1 MEQEHQPSYVAYEY
15 KEIEAKGERAAL
27 LMDCYQSLGWEAE
40 KETASGKIMLRRSR
54 KIINKAE
61 LTRLQRNLEACVAE
75 IDALQKSKTSKAA
88 ITSLVIGLVGT
99 AFMAGSVFAVTATPP
114 VIWLC
119 ILLAVPAFTLWA
131 LAPILY
137 PRMVAGQQTAVNLLA
152 SHDLGC
158 IPEPGYGLFFFCNF
172 NAAETQRKQFPNTR
186 MLD

>member
-1 MEQEHQPSYVAYEY
+1 MEHEQQPSYVAYEY

-40 KETASGKIMLRRSR
+40 TETASGKIMLRRSR
-54 KIINKAE
+54 KIMNKME
-61 LTRLQRNLEACVAE
+61 LTRLQRNIEACVAE
-75 IDALQKSKTSKAA
+75 IDALQKEKTAKAS
-88 ITSLVIGLVGT
+88 IVSLGLGLLGT

-137 PRMVAGQQTAVNLLA
+137 PRMVAKRTKIVNELIEQKYDEIYLICEKGSKLL
-152 SHDLGC
+152 
-158 IPEPGYGLFFFCNF
+158 
-172 NAAETQRKQFPNTR
+172 
-186 MLD
+186 

>member
-54 KIINKAE
+54 K
-61 LTRLQRNLEACVAE
+61 
-75 IDALQKSKTSKAA
+75 KTSKAA

-114 VIWLC
+114 VVWLC

-137 PRMVAGQQTAVNLLA
+137 PRMVAKRTKTVNELIEQKYDEIYLICEKGSKLL
-152 SHDLGC
+152 
-158 IPEPGYGLFFFCNF
+158 
-172 NAAETQRKQFPNTR
+172 
-186 MLD
+186 

>member
-54 KIINKAE
+54 KII
-61 LTRLQRNLEACVAE
+61 
-75 IDALQKSKTSKAA
+75 
-88 ITSLVIGLVGT
+88 TSLVIGLVGT

-137 PRMVAGQQTAVNLLA
+137 PRMVAKRTKTVNELIEQKYDEIYLICEKGSKLL
-152 SHDLGC
+152 
-158 IPEPGYGLFFFCNF
+158 
-172 NAAETQRKQFPNTR
+172 
-186 MLD
+186 

>member
-75 IDALQKSKTSKAA
+75 IDG
-88 ITSLVIGLVGT
+88 GLAVYPAGGSGLYAVG
-99 AFMAGSVFAVTATPP
+99 AGSDFISTDG
-114 VIWLC
+114 
-119 ILLAVPAFTLWA
+119 
-131 LAPILY
+131 
-137 PRMVAGQQTAVNLLA
+137 R
-152 SHDLGC
+152 
-158 IPEPGYGLFFFCNF
+158 
-172 NAAETQRKQFPNTR
+172 
-186 MLD
+186 